1 MGKEVEGKLL
11 EVGQGIERTVANTE
25 QKLNKAV
32 ADIGQGIESKVH
44 SILDELDD
52 MSGTDLPFGGRFEFL
67 NRLKDCS
74 TTLVNSRPF
83 ENFVSVLIL
92 INSVLIGVEVQVM
105 SEGGDVEMFRR
116 CETMFLAVYTFE
128 MMLRLCATNGVCL
141 ADGWLL
147 FDTTL
152 VITGLLE
159 LAVTL
164 ISDAF
169 DRTDVGP
176 VSVVRIARLLR
187 TFRTVRLLRRFAV
200 LWMMIR
206 SFMDSLLAI
215 AATMVFLLLVLYV
228 FSCIGMQTIT
238 ANQALRDKDS
248 DFEEAVE
255 MYFKDLPTTML
266 SLLQFVTLDSPAAI
280 YKPLVK
286 VSPGLIVYFIA
297 IILTV
302 SIGLMNLVTAAIVNG
317 AFEQAAKDREVVNL
331 KREQE
336 KKKVIRKFGKL
347 FRRLDIDRSG
357 YLSQDEIAHMSE
369 NDRREMMEVLGVSD
383 PMKLFHELD
392 TNHDGRVLLAEFCNL
407 LWQESVCKVPPELR
421 RVDKRIDL
429 IRKDM
434 QKLDEIHTKLT
445 TDLVYQTKK
454 LMSFR
459 ESRGSSSREVAEAPQ
474 PVAST
479 GTPSLTISDIDR
491 DGNSGLPWTWECEVR
506 CRHQDRGHEP
516 DPPVSGPCTSSSR
529 HRRL

>member
-1 MGKEVEGKLL
+1 
-11 EVGQGIERTVANTE
+11 
-25 QKLNKAV
+25 
-32 ADIGQGIESKVH
+32 
-44 SILDELDD
+44 

-357 YLSQDEIAHMSE
+357 YCMLVRHVDRPPVGSKAELRAGDDTILRFVKYLSQDEIAHMSE